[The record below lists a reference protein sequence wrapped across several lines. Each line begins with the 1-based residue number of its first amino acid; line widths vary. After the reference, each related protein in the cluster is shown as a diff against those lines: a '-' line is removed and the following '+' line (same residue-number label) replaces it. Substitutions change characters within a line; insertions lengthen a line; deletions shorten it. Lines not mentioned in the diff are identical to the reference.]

1 VKPLIRCLLL
11 ACAATLAAGVLA
23 AFGYRFYLQR
33 TAAALLA
40 DVKAL
45 KIGKPEFSDAQR
57 IAEKYR
63 RFRIYGNASVPA
75 SFDASENIFP
85 EHACVPER
93 CFFEFV
99 IDNRLLSSLHLARGA
114 AFTAAFAV
122 LHGKVEYSEVHIVG
136 GPYPGVFGAFV
147 QETDVPR
154 DYPVRRVFD
163 TPIGKPYLY
172 AKITPT
178 TPAVIREH
186 VFAMNLGC
194 LLAAT
199 GCDKPCDYLPLA
211 WDDWKAEL
219 GSEWVSALRTS
230 YPKCP

>member
-1 VKPLIRCLLL
+1 M
-11 ACAATLAAGVLA
+11 A

-33 TAAALLA
+33 TVAALLA

-45 KIGKPEFSDAQR
+45 KIGKSDFSEAQH
-57 IAEKYR
+57 IAERYR

-75 SFDASENIFP
+75 SFNPSENVFP
-85 EHACVPER
+85 EHTCIRER

-99 IDNRLLSSLHLARGA
+99 IDNRLLSTFHLANAA

-136 GPYPGVFGAFV
+136 GPYPGVYGAFV
-147 QETDVPR
+147 QETDVPL
-154 DYPVRRVFD
+154 DYSVRRVFD
-163 TPIGKPYLY
+163 APIGKPYLS
-172 AKITPT
+172 AKITPA

-186 VFAMNLGC
+186 VFAMNPGC
-194 LLAAT
+194 LVAAM

-211 WDDWKAEL
+211 WNDWKIEL
-219 GSEWVSALRTS
+219 GNSEWVSALRTY